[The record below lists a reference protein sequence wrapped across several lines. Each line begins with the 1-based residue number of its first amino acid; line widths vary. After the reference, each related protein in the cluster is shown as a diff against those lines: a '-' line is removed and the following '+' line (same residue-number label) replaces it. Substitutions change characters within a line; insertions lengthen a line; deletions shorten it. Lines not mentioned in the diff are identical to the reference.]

1 MNKNDTLCLSLRKI
15 QSKGNMLFLLMSL
28 FFTAGSMQIT
38 AKITPVAD
46 VQQLSEAIKNLQAGD
61 TINIADGMYDL
72 GGSVIISTTGT
83 ETQPILIRA
92 ANRGKVTFINNSFFN
107 LKHVSYVTIE
117 GFVFK
122 STDGTAVT
130 LESCRHCRVTR
141 NIFNLKETTGSK
153 WIFIRDSRKASAS
166 VSSYNRI
173 DHNLFENKSHIGNMI
188 TTDGFRNDTL
198 AQVSKHDVIDHNYF
212 RNVGP
217 RIGNGME
224 TIRLGVGELAGTG
237 GFTVIEYNLFEECN
251 GDAEIISVKCDDNII
266 RSNTFIRCQG
276 SVCLRQS
283 SRSIID
289 GNFFLGEGKEG
300 TGGVRVF
307 RDNNIVINNYF
318 TGLTGKGY
326 AGTLALPNGDKET
339 FAPHEAGHLPPVHNI
354 IAFNTLVGNVHNIE
368 IGFTHGGKAD
378 FPPRDNVIANNLIV
392 TNNNDAFEVYTSP
405 VNQTYEGNICLPSQK
420 AKVGIDVTPA
430 QARVIDPQLEL
441 KDGLYKLS
449 ADSPARHTAAG
460 NYEFVTTDMDGQP
473 RTSVKDAG
481 ADEFSSQKITRHPL
495 HAQDVGPDAISD

>member
-1 MNKNDTLCLSLRKI
+1 MIKIYALCLFRRKI
-15 QSKGNMLFLLMSL
+15 QLKVRMIFLLMIL
-28 FFTAGSMQIT
+28 FLSAGTMQVT
-38 AKITPVAD
+38 AKITSVTD
-46 VQQLSEAIKNLQAGD
+46 VQQLSTAIQNLQAGD
-61 TINIADGMYDL
+61 TINVADGMYDL

-92 ANRGKVTFINNSFFN
+92 ANRNKVTFVNNSFFN

-117 GFVFK
+117 GFVFN
-122 STDGTAVT
+122 STDGTAIT
-130 LESCRHCRVTR
+130 LESSRHCRITR
-141 NIFNLKETTGSK
+141 NVFSLIETKGSK
-153 WIFIRDSRKASAS
+153 WILIRDSRKASAPI
-166 VSSYNRI
+166 SSYNRI

-198 AQVSKHDVIDHNYF
+198 AQVSQHDVIDHNYF
-212 RNVGP
+212 KNVGP

-224 TIRLGVGELAGTG
+224 TIRLGVGELAGTS
-237 GFTVIEYNLFEECN
+237 GFTVIEYNLFEECS

-283 SRSIID
+283 SRSLID
-289 GNFFLGEGKEG
+289 GNFFFGEGKEG

-326 AGTLALPNGDKET
+326 AGTLAIPNGDKET

-368 IGFTHGGKAD
+368 IGFAHGGKD
-378 FPPRDNVIANNLIV
+378 EFPPRDNVIANNLIV
-392 TNNNDAFEVYTSP
+392 TNNKDAFEVYTSP
-405 VNQTYEGNICLPSQK
+405 VNQTYEGNICFPSQK
-420 AKVGIDVTPA
+420 AKVGIDVTAA
-430 QARVIDPQLEL
+430 QVRVIDPKLEL

-449 ADSPARHTAAG
+449 ADSPARHTATG

-473 RTSVKDAG
+473 RGAIKDAS
-481 ADEFSSQKITRHPL
+481 ADEFSSRNIISRPL
-495 HAQDVGPDAISD
+495 HTQDVGPDAISD